1 MASTGHPAG
10 PMPDRRAIN
19 VEIRQNVQRFPTR
32 PIVLVMAILSVLAMA
47 LTGWYVL
54 TSTSPS
60 YGGGSPTVRTSMGPD
75 AQERNQ
81 QILQARGE
89 QQSKAE
95 TTHGH

>member
-1 MASTGHPAG
+1 M
-10 PMPDRRAIN
+10 
-19 VEIRQNVQRFPTR
+19 EIRQSVPRFPTR
-32 PIVLVMAILSVLAMA
+32 PILLVMAFLAVLA
-47 LTGWYVL
+47 LTLTSWYVL
-54 TSTSPS
+54 TSNAPHQ
-60 YGGGSPTVRTSMGPD
+60 GGGTISTTSLGPD